1 MEPSKRDAVGV
12 GEGTRTGDGVRAAV
26 RSRRDELFRSDWRN
40 PRELLPLLSRT
51 EDNAFQFLIEWC
63 EEFDEVIGKKRDRLS
78 DPRPRG
84 SLR

>member
-1 MEPSKRDAVGV
+1 M
-12 GEGTRTGDGVRAAV
+12 
-26 RSRRDELFRSDWRN
+26 
-40 PRELLPLLSRT
+40 SRT